1 MSLFTKDI
9 QEHLAPA
16 PFDRAAR
23 ITHPG
28 MAHFAGSGP
37 ALKTCRECE
46 FWGGPQPDYRSKN
59 GKWRGLI
66 KPARCRKYR
75 ALTGAIGDEIP
86 DDAAACRHFEE
97 SEKIPPRFDRT

>member
-1 MSLFTKDI
+1 MSLFTKEI
-9 QEHLAPA
+9 QEHLTPT

-37 ALKTCRECE
+37 ELKTCRECK
-46 FWGGPQPDYRSKN
+46 FWGSGRPDYRSKN

-66 KPARCRKYR
+66 KPDRCKKFQ
-75 ALTGAIGDEIP
+75 ALTNSIGADIP
-86 DDAAACRHFEE
+86 DDAAACRHFEQAE
-97 SEKIPPRFDRT
+97 NPPARFDK